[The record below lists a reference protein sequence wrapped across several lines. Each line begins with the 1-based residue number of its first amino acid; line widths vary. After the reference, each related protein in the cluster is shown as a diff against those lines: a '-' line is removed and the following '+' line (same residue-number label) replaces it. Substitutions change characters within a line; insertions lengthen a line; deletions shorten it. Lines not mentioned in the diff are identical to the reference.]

1 MVSAGSS
8 HSCGLR
14 EGGVVECWGYNLFSQ
29 GDSPEGAFS
38 VVSAGELHSCGVRE
52 SGEVACW
59 GRNLYGQMDAPG
71 GVFSTVSAGAYH
83 TCGLRENGQVE
94 CWGYT
99 FDGQAQPPA
108 GKQIA
113 VSAGY
118 DYACALSETGA
129 VSCWMIYNGAADV
142 PAWLREPAM
151 PITGSGGLLDSG
163 PNRQK
168 IALAAFA
175 GLSMSVLSLLV
186 LLALQR
192 GRALR

>member
-1 MVSAGSS
+1 
-8 HSCGLR
+8 
-14 EGGVVECWGYNLFSQ
+14 
-29 GDSPEGAFS
+29 
-38 VVSAGELHSCGVRE
+38 
-52 SGEVACW
+52 
-59 GRNLYGQMDAPG
+59 MDAPS

-83 TCGLRENGQVE
+83 TCGLRESGQVV

-142 PAWLREPAM
+142 PAWLREPSVAM
-151 PITGSGGLLDSG
+151 PITGTGGLLDG
-163 PNRQK
+163 GLNRQK
-168 IALAAFA
+168 IALAALA

-186 LLALQR
+186 LLALRR
-192 GRALR
+192 GHALR